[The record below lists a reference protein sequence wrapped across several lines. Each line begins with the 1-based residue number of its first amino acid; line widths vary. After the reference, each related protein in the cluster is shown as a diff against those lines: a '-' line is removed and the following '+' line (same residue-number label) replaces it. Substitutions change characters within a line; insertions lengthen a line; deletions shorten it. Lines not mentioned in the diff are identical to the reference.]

1 MHYSMELLM
10 TAVAILSDSFQLC
23 WAALPDF
30 LPAAGGGLTLAVTL
44 GVAAHSPATGSIL
57 SGVRRWHGGIGDQFS
72 AIDNMVSTLERHQPE
87 WALPPELLAQLV
99 DKRNRLQELILKC
112 RSPSGSTT
120 DREARNS
127 LLREMLDIC
136 LLKIKLWALGQFA
149 VGVIALEDVHL
160 LGFLLPGESGG
171 YHRRKGATR
180 ALAEATVKI
189 VNTDFVRVVISHS
202 AGENAAQ
209 VAHGWP
215 AGVRQAL
222 IVIVAA
228 DGTTEVYRRQTTRLY
243 NSIRLPDGSHGKQ
256 FIVKAAFLRH
266 VGDEPLFGP
275 EQTFSMPLAT
285 TDLVAARR

>member
-1 MHYSMELLM
+1 M
-10 TAVAILSDSFQLC
+10 TASHILIDSLRVF
-23 WAALPDF
+23 WAAGADF
-30 LPAAGGGLTLAVTL
+30 LPAVGGGLTLAVML

-72 AIDNMVSTLERHQPE
+72 AIDNMVAILERHQPE
-87 WALPPELLAQLV
+87 WSLPPELLAQLV
-99 DKRNRLQELILKC
+99 DNRDRLQELIQKC
-112 RSPSGSTT
+112 RSPTGSTA

-127 LLREMLDIC
+127 LLKETLDIC
-136 LLKIKLWALGQFA
+136 LLKIKLWAFGQFA
-149 VGVIALEDVHL
+149 VGVIALDDLHL

-171 YHRRKGATR
+171 YHKRKAPTR
-180 ALAEATVKI
+180 ALAEATVKVI
-189 VNTDFVRVVISHS
+189 NGDFVRVVISHS

-228 DGTTEVYRRQTTRLY
+228 DGKTEVYRRQTTRLH
-243 NSIRLPDGSHGKQ
+243 NDIRLPDGSHGQQ

-266 VGDEPLFGP
+266 VNDEPLFGP
-275 EQTFSMPLAT
+275 DQTFSMPLAT
-285 TDLVAARR
+285 TDLVAGRS